1 MAENKNNGEILADS
15 INIIDD
21 DGFFDTS
28 TIQNMI
34 DDEPFVSSG
43 PYDEDEDAES
53 PEGVNNNSDDDE
65 DIKAFRE
72 VGSSGIDDQETTLYR
87 NSTTTDVSDVPP
99 VDQYYANMAKVQE
112 NVTPQHKKES
122 VSEEKIEHTV
132 RPAQPSQGKA
142 QNSPATPNLP
152 PIPPAAYS
160 KGNQEPNTTIKSQ
173 PTDTPP
179 QGPYNGQVYTQ
190 DANIINQGQNN
201 NDRSQQVQTHPQGAY
216 YGQPN
221 TQAQSVFTNSPEPTN
236 GENPKTKK
244 DGFVKRVLTKKFGNE
259 FYRNSKFV
267 KILAVV
273 IMSLIM
279 VLIIAI
285 MARTP
290 KTLDEKQS
298 SSSSSIWGIDDN
310 NTRQETQTESTT
322 KVVTDDNEEKSLMDK
337 FAVSTQQPKS
347 NQTSASSSGSGS
359 SSSRFA
365 NLEELTFYIESKT
378 ASLMADEKT
387 LLNQYNSGTMS
398 ETDFKE
404 QLKGKIDE
412 VDGLNHLLVLNK
424 ESYDDEEQ
432 SEKYSELLDNINSLT
447 AYGDNIYYGN

>member
-99 VDQYYANMAKVQE
+99 VDQYYANMAKAQE

-190 DANIINQGQNN
+190 DANIINQGHNN

-221 TQAQSVFTNSPEPTN
+221 TQAQSVFANGPEPTN
-236 GENPKTKK
+236 GENPKSKK
-244 DGFVKRVLTKKFGNE
+244 
-259 FYRNSKFV
+259 
-267 KILAVV
+267 
-273 IMSLIM
+273 
-279 VLIIAI
+279 
-285 MARTP
+285 
-290 KTLDEKQS
+290 
-298 SSSSSIWGIDDN
+298 
-310 NTRQETQTESTT
+310 
-322 KVVTDDNEEKSLMDK
+322 MD
-337 FAVSTQQPKS
+337 
-347 NQTSASSSGSGS
+347 
-359 SSSRFA
+359 
-365 NLEELTFYIESKT
+365 L
-378 ASLMADEKT
+378 
-387 LLNQYNSGTMS
+387 
-398 ETDFKE
+398 
-404 QLKGKIDE
+404 
-412 VDGLNHLLVLNK
+412 
-424 ESYDDEEQ
+424 
-432 SEKYSELLDNINSLT
+432 
-447 AYGDNIYYGN
+447 

>member
-1 MAENKNNGEILADS
+1 MSENKNNGEILADS

-43 PYDEDEDAES
+43 PEDEDAES
-53 PEGVNNNSDDDE
+53 LEGAANNSNDDEE

-72 VGSSGIDDQETTLYR
+72 AGSSGNDEQETTVYR
-87 NSTTTDVSDVPP
+87 NSTTTDVSDISP
-99 VDQYYANMAKVQE
+99 VDQYYANMAKSQAA
-112 NVTPQHKKES
+112 PQYKKES
-122 VSEEKIEHTV
+122 VSEEKIEHTA
-132 RPAQPSQGKA
+132 RPTQPSQGSS
-142 QNSPATPNLP
+142 QNNQAAPNLP
-152 PIPPAAYS
+152 PIPPVAYS
-160 KGNQEPNTTIKSQ
+160 KGNQEPNDTIKTQ
-173 PTDTPP
+173 PTDTHP

-190 DANIINQGQNN
+190 DANVINQGQNN
-201 NDRSQQVQTHPQGAY
+201 NDRSQQVQAHPQGAY

-221 TQAQSVFTNSPEPTN
+221 TQAQSAFANDPEPTN
-236 GENPKTKK
+236 GENPKSKK
-244 DGFVKRVLTKKFGNE
+244 DGFVKGVLTKKFGNE

-267 KILAVV
+267 KMLAVV

-298 SSSSSIWGIDDN
+298 SSSSSIWGMDDDN
-310 NTRQETQTESTT
+310 TKQETKSENAT
-322 KVVTDDNEEKSLMDK
+322 KTVTDDKEGKSLMDK
-337 FAVSTQQPKS
+337 FAMSTQQPNSDQTSSSKS
-347 NQTSASSSGSGS
+347 NSGSGS

-387 LLNQYNSGTMS
+387 LLNQYNSGTLS

-432 SEKYSELLDNINSLT
+432 GEKYSELLDNINSLT

>member
-1 MAENKNNGEILADS
+1 
-15 INIIDD
+15 
-21 DGFFDTS
+21 
-28 TIQNMI
+28 
-34 DDEPFVSSG
+34 
-43 PYDEDEDAES
+43 
-53 PEGVNNNSDDDE
+53 
-65 DIKAFRE
+65 
-72 VGSSGIDDQETTLYR
+72 
-87 NSTTTDVSDVPP
+87 
-99 VDQYYANMAKVQE
+99 
-112 NVTPQHKKES
+112 
-122 VSEEKIEHTV
+122 
-132 RPAQPSQGKA
+132 
-142 QNSPATPNLP
+142 
-152 PIPPAAYS
+152 
-160 KGNQEPNTTIKSQ
+160 
-173 PTDTPP
+173 
-179 QGPYNGQVYTQ
+179 
-190 DANIINQGQNN
+190 
-201 NDRSQQVQTHPQGAY
+201 
-216 YGQPN
+216 
-221 TQAQSVFTNSPEPTN
+221 
-236 GENPKTKK
+236 
-244 DGFVKRVLTKKFGNE
+244 
-259 FYRNSKFV
+259 
-267 KILAVV
+267 
-273 IMSLIM
+273 MSLIM

-322 KVVTDDNEEKSLMDK
+322 KVVTDDNEKSLMDK

-347 NQTSASSSGSGS
+347 DQTSASSSGSGS

-404 QLKGKIDE
+404 QLKEKIDE